1 MEQGAPRSQK
11 EEVESNYMT
20 YNTEGMLAVVAAL
33 VVLFSSMW
41 DPQVSMIISVAALLL
56 FALNEFRK
64 K

>member
-1 MEQGAPRSQK
+1 
-11 EEVESNYMT
+11 MT
-20 YNTEGMLAVVAAL
+20 YKTEGALAVVAAL

-41 DPQVSMIISVAALLL
+41 SAQVSMIISVVALLA

>member
-1 MEQGAPRSQK
+1 MANK
-11 EEVESNYMT
+11 
-20 YNTEGMLAVVAAL
+20 TEGTLAVVAAL

-41 DPQVSMIISVAALLL
+41 DPQVSMIVAVAALLL

>member
-1 MEQGAPRSQK
+1 
-11 EEVESNYMT
+11 MT
-20 YNTEGMLAVVAAL
+20 YKTEGTWAVVAAL

-41 DPQVSMIISVAALLL
+41 DPQVSVVVAVGALLL

>member
-1 MEQGAPRSQK
+1 MVK
-11 EEVESNYMT
+11 EEYNNPMNYK
-20 YNTEGMLAVVAAL
+20 TEGMLAVAAAL

-41 DPQVSMIISVAALLL
+41 SPQVSMIISVAALLL